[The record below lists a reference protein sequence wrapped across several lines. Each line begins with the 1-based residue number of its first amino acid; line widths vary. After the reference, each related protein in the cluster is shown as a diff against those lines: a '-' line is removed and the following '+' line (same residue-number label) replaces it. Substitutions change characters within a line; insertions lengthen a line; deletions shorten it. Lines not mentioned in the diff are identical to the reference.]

1 MEENNNNEKKE
12 PQRFS
17 ESSGTGAISTLI
29 FMVVSTVVMFLLSK
43 YLGN

>member
-1 MEENNNNEKKE
+1 MEENNNENKE

-17 ESSGTGAISTLI
+17 ESSGTGVISTLI

>member
-1 MEENNNNEKKE
+1 MEENNNENKE

-17 ESSGTGAISTLI
+17 ESTGTGVISTLI
-29 FMVVSTVVMFLLSK
+29 FMIVTTVAMFLLSK

>member
-1 MEENNNNEKKE
+1 MEENNNENKE

-17 ESSGTGAISTLI
+17 ESSGTGVISTLI
-29 FMVVSTVVMFLLSK
+29 FTVVATVVMFLLSK

>member
-1 MEENNNNEKKE
+1 MEENNNNENKE

-17 ESSGTGAISTLI
+17 ESSGTGVISTLI
-29 FMVVSTVVMFLLSK
+29 FTIVTTVVMFLLSK

>member
-1 MEENNNNEKKE
+1 MEENNNENKE

-17 ESSGTGAISTLI
+17 ESSGTGVISTLI
-29 FMVVSTVVMFLLSK
+29 FMIVITVVMFLLSK

>member
-1 MEENNNNEKKE
+1 MEENNNKNKE

-17 ESSGTGAISTLI
+17 ESTGTGVISTLI
-29 FMVVSTVVMFLLSK
+29 FMIVTTVAMFLLSK

>member
-1 MEENNNNEKKE
+1 MEENNNENKE

-17 ESSGTGAISTLI
+17 ESSGTGVISTLI
-29 FMVVSTVVMFLLSK
+29 FMVVATVVMFLLSK